1 VTDRQRLI
9 LKLSVGFMLANI
21 RRKESTTLGVV
32 LEACEIAGQPL
43 GEANPLFGVTPE
55 ELEELIPLLDKE

>member
-1 VTDRQRLI
+1 
-9 LKLSVGFMLANI
+9 MLANI